1 MSFNLHLNIC
11 RKSFCTAFILGLLT
25 SVMFGLAF
33 YAGQQ
38 QGNTQAVER
47 TTQFENEQVLL
58 HGKIQLIEMKVDVI
72 YGQKDTAELQSDF
85 DRVMTVLEQSHA
97 VTGEG
102 IIARDQAMQAAVT
115 EINGAIADGGQAL
128 VDAIEGLIES
138 IEDYIYPEEVEKEAV
153 Y

>member
-1 MSFNLHLNIC
+1 MSLNLHLNIC

-38 QGNTQAVER
+38 QGSQQSYEQAAQYQE
-47 TTQFENEQVLL
+47 EQILL
-58 HGKIQLIEMKVDVI
+58 YSKVQLVEMKVDVI
-72 YGQKDTAELQSDF
+72 NEQKEAEELQSDF

-102 IIARDQAMQAAVT
+102 IIARDEAMRAAAA

-138 IEDYIYPEEVEKEAV
+138 IEDYLYPEEEEEEPV

>member
-1 MSFNLHLNIC
+1 
-11 RKSFCTAFILGLLT
+11 
-25 SVMFGLAF
+25 MFGFAF

-72 YGQKDTAELQSDF
+72 SGYKDSTELQSDF
-85 DRVMTVLEQSHA
+85 DRVLSVLEQSHA